1 MNPLFLKFERFQ
13 QQKPYT
19 LSLRRNHK
27 HRLLPRLSTT
37 RAVHDKDFA
46 SISFDAIQRATLY
59 DLERAVVWFGR
70 TPLRQIKGA
79 PMGSPTSVLA
89 ACLVAV
95 YLEQKNWAILRQ
107 SCISLINQQRHVF
120 FYRKR
125 WIDDIYVIIASELPL
140 TEHQITEIRRLFG
153 EAYFPF
159 GVKVEDANIFVG
171 LRVSTIP
178 GKLSFHVSTRND
190 ISSTEKIPLFVH
202 SKSNISQ
209 RQVRGLIK
217 GALTRVLDGAIDSS
231 VISFGVQ
238 NLVREFALVGHHPR
252 LIKNVVRSLIFS
264 YPYPEPAF
272 SNVQF
277 ILCEFSF

>member
-1 MNPLFLKFERFQ
+1 M
-13 QQKPYT
+13 
-19 LSLRRNHK
+19 
-27 HRLLPRLSTT
+27 
-37 RAVHDKDFA
+37 HDKDFA
-46 SISFDAIQRATLY
+46 SISFDAIQQATLY

-70 TPLRQIKGA
+70 TPLRQKKGA

-95 YLEQKNWAILRQ
+95 YLEQKNWATLRQ
-107 SCISLINQQRHVF
+107 SCISIINQQRSVF
-120 FYRKR
+120 IYRKR

-140 TEHQITEIRRLFG
+140 TENQIAEIRRLFG

-171 LRVSTIP
+171 LSVSTMP
-178 GKLSFHVSTRND
+178 GKLSFHVSTRTD
-190 ISSTEKIPLFVH
+190 TFWTKKVPLFVH

-272 SNVQF
+272 SNVHY
-277 ILCEFSF
+277 IL